1 MNPRFVGGMLARLL
15 MVFIPLG
22 LLVHAYPQPGQR
34 VLAPLVQLITRLTF
48 PYVEGLQ
55 VASDGSH
62 LVMTGQIKL
71 ELTQA
76 DGSPLPAL
84 PGTWRKYSGP
94 SLHLL
99 VLALA
104 LSAVPV
110 LSGRQRLKALPLTLM
125 AATLVGAY
133 HLSVEMQESALRYIG
148 YQWLPTFPMA
158 PTEANQL
165 YFQGMETRFR
175 AVTWIKSFNDAGGAL
190 FLAVLAGLIGYAWV
204 SRSGGGKVTHP
215 QSPAG

>member
-1 MNPRFVGGMLARLL
+1 MLARLL
-15 MVFIPLG
+15 IVFIPLG
-22 LLVHAYPQPGQR
+22 LLVHVYPQPGQR
-34 VLAPLVQLITRLTF
+34 VLAPLVQIMTRLTF
-48 PYVEGLQ
+48 PYVEGLR

-62 LVMTGQIKL
+62 LVMTGQINL
-71 ELTQA
+71 ELIQA
-76 DGSPLPAL
+76 DGSPLPPL

-110 LSGRQRLKALPLTLM
+110 LSGRQRLKALPLTLV
-125 AATLVGAY
+125 AAALVGAY
-133 HLSVEMQESALRYIG
+133 HLSVEIQESALRYIG
-148 YQWLPTFPMA
+148 YQWLPTFSMA
-158 PTEANQL
+158 PTEVNHL

-204 SRSGGGKVTHP
+204 CRSRGGKVP
-215 QSPAG
+215 QSRAPAG